1 MALAEAEPPVS
12 ATTAAPSVTAA
23 PAVVPSPAAAL
34 RSLFS
39 LFFIS
44 QFIFLLFYTKVAGF
58 LTLFCGNNN
67 DFNQEFILSF
77 IEDYRKSDNYIY
89 GGCLRVVER
98 YDDYVDS
105 ESGY

>member
-39 LFFIS
+39 VFAR
-44 QFIFLLFYTKVAGF
+44 V
-58 LTLFCGNNN
+58 
-67 DFNQEFILSF
+67 ILVF
-77 IEDYRKSDNYIY
+77 VYYP
-89 GGCLRVVER
+89 
-98 YDDYVDS
+98 
-105 ESGY
+105 